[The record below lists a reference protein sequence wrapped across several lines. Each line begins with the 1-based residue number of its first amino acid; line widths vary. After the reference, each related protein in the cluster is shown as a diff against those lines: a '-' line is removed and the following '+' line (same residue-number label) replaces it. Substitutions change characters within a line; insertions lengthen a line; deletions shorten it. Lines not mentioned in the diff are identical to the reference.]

1 MQGKLS
7 QSELRARMSAIR
19 ADINRRISAADIG
32 LSAAP
37 ADIAERRAKVMQCTP
52 EAFRFFCK
60 TYLPHY
66 FPDDSESVFH
76 TWAYTELP
84 EIEKEPES
92 VLQGCA
98 ASRGEAKTS
107 LTVQAFALWR
117 EVRNAKHNTVIVSDT
132 EDQADAIVEA
142 IKTELTDNPALQLD
156 FPEVCGQG
164 QVWRIG
170 EIRTRQNNQFKA
182 YGAGQ
187 GIRGAKKGEVR
198 PDAVYLDDLEN
209 EKHSENIR
217 LRDKLT
223 KWIGSVINPLG
234 GAGAKCDI
242 LYVGTIL
249 CLDSVL
255 ARVLKNPFW
264 RSVRFSAIMKWPI
277 NMDLWAEWENIYR
290 NTPKENRANEKAAQ
304 AFYEVNEAAML
315 EGSEVSWSK
324 RPLLALMK
332 IRARDGIHVFN
343 CEYQNQ
349 PGNPENAIF
358 ADYLDNCYYRTLPHD
373 VVYFGAVDPSLGKQG
388 KGADPSA
395 ILVGGYQRATGT
407 LFVVEASIKKRV
419 PSLIIQDVIRLQ
431 KQYGCLLWVIETV
444 QFQEFFKDELIKEAA
459 KQGAH
464 VPARGVKPSA
474 EKVMRIESIQPH
486 FANGFIKLLP
496 EQRVL
501 IEQLREFPDAD
512 HDDGPDAL
520 HMLWS
525 VAVANCVR
533 IEWQS
538 PTDNDFGDEI
548 KSKWSR

>member
-7 QSELRARMSAIR
+7 RNELRARMSAIR
-19 ADINRRISAADIG
+19 ADINRRINAADIG

-60 TYLPHY
+60 TYLLHY

-92 VLQGCA
+92 VLQSCA

-117 EVRNAKHNTVIVSDT
+117 EVRNSKHNTIIVSDT

-255 ARVLKNPFW
+255 ARILKNPFW
-264 RSVRFSAIMKWPI
+264 RSVRFSAIMKWPV
-277 NMDLWAEWENIYR
+277 NMGLWAEWENIYR
-290 NTPKENRANEKAAQ
+290 NTSKENRANEKAAQ
-304 AFYEVNEAAML
+304 AFYEANEKEML

-358 ADYLDNCYYRTLPHD
+358 ADFIDKSYYREMPHD
-373 VVYFGAVDPSLGKQG
+373 VVFYGAVDPSMGKLGKG
-388 KGADPSA
+388 TDPSA
-395 ILVGGYQRATGT
+395 ILIGGYQRGTGT
-407 LFVVEASIKKRV
+407 LYVAEARIKKRV
-419 PSLIIQDVIRLQ
+419 PSLIIQEVIELQ
-431 KQYGCLLWVIETV
+431 KRYKCKQWVIETV
-444 QFQEFFKDELIKEAA
+444 QFQEFFKDELVKESG

-464 VPARGVKPSA
+464 VPARGVKPTA
-474 EKVMRIESIQPH
+474 EKNMRIESIQLH

-520 HMLWS
+520 QMLWAAAVSNTGKVEFMS
-525 VAVANCVR
+525 VAKHS
-533 IEWQS
+533 EK
-538 PTDNDFGDEI
+538 FG
-548 KSKWSR
+548 SGAW